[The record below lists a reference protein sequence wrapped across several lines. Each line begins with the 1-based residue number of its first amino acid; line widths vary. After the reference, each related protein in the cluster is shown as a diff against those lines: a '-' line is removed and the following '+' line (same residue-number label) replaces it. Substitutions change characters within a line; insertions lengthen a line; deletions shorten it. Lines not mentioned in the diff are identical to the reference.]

1 MIDKFNISTDLFYKT
16 LRKKDIKINGYENE
30 LIQCFINIF
39 NNARTA
45 LNERKIEEKQL
56 SSDALKSM
64 QDAYDKFTEDSL
76 KRYEDLSTEVQDLKK
91 KLIEVTTQLSKEKQN
106 YATLREEHDNLK
118 ISYNKLKKDFDDY
131 KKKYK

>member
-1 MIDKFNISTDLFYKT
+1 MDTKQLLMDNFISIITTLFGGGSFYAYYVEKN
-16 LRKKDIKINGYENE
+16 K
-30 LIQCFINIF
+30 
-39 NNARTA
+39 
-45 LNERKIEEKQL
+45 RKIEEKQL

-76 KRYEDLSTEVQDLKK
+76 KRYEELSVEVQDLKK
-91 KLIEVTTQLSKEKQN
+91 KLIEVTTQLSTEKQN

-118 ISYNKLKKDFDDY
+118 ISYNKLKKDFDEY

>member
-1 MIDKFNISTDLFYKT
+1 MSLDIQQLISENIGTIIATIFGSGSLYGWFYER
-16 LRKKDIKINGYENE
+16 RKNKI
-30 LIQCFINIF
+30 Q
-39 NNARTA
+39 
-45 LNERKIEEKQL
+45 EKQL
-56 SSDALKSM
+56 GADALKSM

-106 YATLREEHDNLK
+106 YAILREEHDNLK

>member
-1 MIDKFNISTDLFYKT
+1 MNPNIQQFLIDNTISIITTLFGGGSFYAYYVERNK
-16 LRKKDIKINGYENE
+16 
-30 LIQCFINIF
+30 
-39 NNARTA
+39 
-45 LNERKIEEKQL
+45 RKIEEKQL

-118 ISYNKLKKDFDDY
+118 ISYNKLKKDFDEY

>member
-1 MIDKFNISTDLFYKT
+1 MSLDIQQLLIDNIVSIITTLFGGGSFYAYYVEREK
-16 LRKKDIKINGYENE
+16 
-30 LIQCFINIF
+30 
-39 NNARTA
+39 
-45 LNERKIEEKQL
+45 RKIEQKQL
-56 SSDALKSM
+56 GADALKSM

-106 YATLREEHDNLK
+106 YAILREEHDNLK

>member
-1 MIDKFNISTDLFYKT
+1 MSLDVQQLFTDNIVSIITTLFGGGSFYAYYTEKN
-16 LRKKDIKINGYENE
+16 K
-30 LIQCFINIF
+30 
-39 NNARTA
+39 
-45 LNERKIEEKQL
+45 RKIEEKQL

-76 KRYEDLSTEVQDLKK
+76 KRYSELSEEVEKLKE
-91 KLIEVTTQLSKEKQN
+91 KLLTVTSQLDKEKQN
-106 YATLREEHDNLK
+106 YINLKLEHDNLK

>member
-1 MIDKFNISTDLFYKT
+1 MIINLQQILTENLISIITTIFGGGSFYAYYVEKN
-16 LRKKDIKINGYENE
+16 K
-30 LIQCFINIF
+30 
-39 NNARTA
+39 
-45 LNERKIEEKQL
+45 RKIEEKQL

-76 KRYEDLSTEVQDLKK
+76 KRYEELSVEVQDLKK

>member
-1 MIDKFNISTDLFYKT
+1 MSLDIQQLLADNILSIITTLFGGGSFYAYYVEKN
-16 LRKKDIKINGYENE
+16 K
-30 LIQCFINIF
+30 
-39 NNARTA
+39 
-45 LNERKIEEKQL
+45 RKIEEKQL
-56 SSDALKSM
+56 SSDALKTM
-64 QDAYDKFTEDSL
+64 QDAYDKFTADAL
-76 KRYEDLSTEVQDLKK
+76 KHYEELSVEVQDLKK

>member
-1 MIDKFNISTDLFYKT
+1 MITNLQQILTDNIVSIITTLFGGGSFYAFWVEKN
-16 LRKKDIKINGYENE
+16 K
-30 LIQCFINIF
+30 
-39 NNARTA
+39 
-45 LNERKIEEKQL
+45 RKIEEKQL

-76 KRYEDLSTEVQDLKK
+76 KRYSELSEEVEKLKE
-91 KLIEVTTQLSKEKQN
+91 KLLTVTSQLDKEKQN
-106 YATLREEHDNLK
+106 CINLKLEHDNLK

>member
-1 MIDKFNISTDLFYKT
+1 MNLNIQQLLADNILSIITTLFGGGSFYAYYVERNK
-16 LRKKDIKINGYENE
+16 
-30 LIQCFINIF
+30 
-39 NNARTA
+39 
-45 LNERKIEEKQL
+45 RKIEEKQL

-76 KRYEDLSTEVQDLKK
+76 KRYEELSTEVQDLKK
-91 KLIEVTTQLSKEKQN
+91 KLTEVTTQLSTEKQN

-118 ISYNKLKKDFDDY
+118 ISYNKLKKDFDEY

>member
-1 MIDKFNISTDLFYKT
+1 MSLDVQQLFTDNIVSIITTLFGGGSFYAYYTEKN
-16 LRKKDIKINGYENE
+16 K
-30 LIQCFINIF
+30 
-39 NNARTA
+39 
-45 LNERKIEEKQL
+45 RKIEEKQL

>member
-1 MIDKFNISTDLFYKT
+1 MNLNIQQLLADNILSIITTLFGGGSFYAYYIEKN
-16 LRKKDIKINGYENE
+16 K
-30 LIQCFINIF
+30 
-39 NNARTA
+39 
-45 LNERKIEEKQL
+45 RKIEEKQL

-64 QDAYDKFTEDSL
+64 QDAYDKFTADAL
-76 KRYEDLSTEVQDLKK
+76 KHYEELSAEVEDLKK

-118 ISYNKLKKDFDDY
+118 ISYNKLKKDFDEY

>member
-1 MIDKFNISTDLFYKT
+1 MSLDIQQLLIDNIVSIITTLFGGGSFYAYYVEKN
-16 LRKKDIKINGYENE
+16 K
-30 LIQCFINIF
+30 
-39 NNARTA
+39 
-45 LNERKIEEKQL
+45 RKIEEKQL

-76 KRYEDLSTEVQDLKK
+76 KRYEALSTEVQDLKK
-91 KLIEVTTQLSKEKQN
+91 KLTEVTTQLSKEKQN
-106 YATLREEHDNLK
+106 YAILREEHDNLK

>member
-1 MIDKFNISTDLFYKT
+1 MSLDIQQFLIDNTISIITTLFGGGSFYAYYVEKN
-16 LRKKDIKINGYENE
+16 K
-30 LIQCFINIF
+30 
-39 NNARTA
+39 
-45 LNERKIEEKQL
+45 RKIEEKQL

>member
-1 MIDKFNISTDLFYKT
+1 MITNLQQILTDNIVSIITTLFGGGSFYAFWVEKN
-16 LRKKDIKINGYENE
+16 K
-30 LIQCFINIF
+30 
-39 NNARTA
+39 
-45 LNERKIEEKQL
+45 RKIEEKQL

-76 KRYEDLSTEVQDLKK
+76 KRYSELSEEVEKLKE
-91 KLIEVTTQLSKEKQN
+91 KLLTVTSQLDKEKQN
-106 YATLREEHDNLK
+106 YINLKLEHDNLK

>member
-1 MIDKFNISTDLFYKT
+1 MSLDIQQLFTDNIVSIITTLFGGGSFYAYYVERNK
-16 LRKKDIKINGYENE
+16 
-30 LIQCFINIF
+30 
-39 NNARTA
+39 
-45 LNERKIEEKQL
+45 RKIEEKQL

-76 KRYEDLSTEVQDLKK
+76 KRYSELSEEVQKLKEN
-91 KLIEVTTQLSKEKQN
+91 LLTVTSQLDKEKQN
-106 YATLREEHDNLK
+106 YINLKLEHDNLK